1 MFTRH
6 YENKITK
13 NNSIILG
20 HVSEKVFK
28 RAEERESDRK
38 EMKDNYHRIK
48 REHNYIAKIRN

>member
-6 YENKITK
+6 YEQKVTK

-20 HVSEKVFK
+20 HVAEKVLK
-28 RAEERESDRK
+28 RAEERKNDRD
-38 EMKDNYHRIK
+38 EMKENYDKVK